1 MIDIDETTRVKLRAL
16 RLSTFADIYFALLN
30 DDANADEL
38 PENIFLAAVD
48 EALEQRRQRNVAKA
62 IAQAHLFY
70 PHATIADISR
80 PSERGI
86 NERQLKRLAATK
98 WREEPT
104 NIHILAPTGAGK
116 PTSPAHSAS
125 KPATPGTASHTSGST
140 NSPRSSQSS
149 QPHTPTTPP

>member
-16 RLSTFADIYFALLN
+16 RLSTFADIYFTLLN
-30 DDANADEL
+30 DDANAGEL

-98 WREEPT
+98 WRESPPT
-104 NIHILAPTGAGK
+104 YTSSHPLVQEK

-149 QPHTPTTPP
+149 RPHTPTTPP

>member
-30 DDANADEL
+30 DDTNADEL

-62 IAQAHLFY
+62 IAQANAASTSGNLN
-70 PHATIADISR
+70 ASR
-80 PSERGI
+80 PPNGVKSP
-86 NERQLKRLAATK
+86 
-98 WREEPT
+98 PT
-104 NIHILAPTGAGK
+104 YTSSHPLVQEK

-125 KPATPGTASHTSGST
+125 KPATPGTASPTSGST

-149 QPHTPTTPP
+149 QPHTLTTPP